1 MSLMMSQ
8 SECQALLSEPRIGV
22 IAVGRRRR
30 APLSVPMWYA
40 YAPGGDVGIWTG
52 RTSAKARLLK
62 RFGRFSLCVQSEE
75 LPYKF
80 VSVEGPVS
88 RVEAIDYE
96 RDLRPLVYRYLG
108 EEGGEEYLTGI
119 PQMAPPNR
127 RQ

>member
-1 MSLMMSQ
+1 
-8 SECQALLSEPRIGV
+8 
-22 IAVGRRRR
+22 
-30 APLSVPMWYA
+30 MWYA